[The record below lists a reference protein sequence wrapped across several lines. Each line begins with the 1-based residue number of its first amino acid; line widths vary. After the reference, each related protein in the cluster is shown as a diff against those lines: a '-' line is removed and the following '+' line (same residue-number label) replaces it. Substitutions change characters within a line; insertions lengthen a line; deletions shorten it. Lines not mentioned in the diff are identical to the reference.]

1 MTVNATVNM
10 KSYILVA
17 FIVLVLAAFADA
29 DTDEQFSADTIEID
43 FTVTMY
49 QTVSQMGRWTD
60 YDGRKALYR
69 SLVAKLLDIDTEQV
83 LTTVTW
89 LPVHKDTGRNTA
101 RMVTVV
107 VVPSNKVAQTRK
119 IIQGW
124 IDDVSGFSD
133 ELAPLAC
140 TKVSFSTP
148 FRWDILSII
157 LIVLVC
163 IGGIAYCI
171 FSMSHVL

>member
-124 IDDVSGFSD
+124 IDDVPAFSHLKHLFD
-133 ELAPLAC
+133 G
-140 TKVSFSTP
+140 TYSQSYSSFS
-148 FRWDILSII
+148 RA
-157 LIVLVC
+157 LVALLTVYFTFFC
-163 IGGIAYCI
+163 DMAV
-171 FSMSHVL
+171 SHVL